1 MISGKTRLI
10 LLLFLVILYSLS
22 LHSEQKHKHFLW
34 EVNCDSSTVYL
45 LGSIH
50 VARSNIYPLSPV
62 IENAYD
68 SSKSLVV
75 ELNINN
81 IDIMGFQERAVF
93 TGGKSLKD
101 AISPENY
108 QKLKELFETDSI
120 PSIVFNK
127 FKPWFAVMT
136 LMLMELQSGGI
147 EGSQGIDE
155 HFLKKDEDKRVLE
168 FETLDDQIN
177 IFDSISDQDAFIKY
191 SLSDMKNTVNEMDTL
206 LTAWQN
212 GDTLTIEQTMND
224 PAMQGKEMESV
235 RKALIDDRNV
245 RMAQKIDSYLKSK
258 GSYFVIVGAGHLVGK
273 KGILELL
280 RRKGYNIKQ
289 L

>member
-1 MISGKTRLI
+1 
-10 LLLFLVILYSLS
+10 
-22 LHSEQKHKHFLW
+22 
-34 EVNCDSSTVYL
+34 
-45 LGSIH
+45 
-50 VARSNIYPLSPV
+50 
-62 IENAYD
+62 
-68 SSKSLVV
+68 
-75 ELNINN
+75 
-81 IDIMGFQERAVF
+81 MGFQERAVF